1 MFRTLHSQ
9 GSRCHFAIMFVV
21 LTVVMLAGFSSAT
34 PSALAQ
40 ESPLAPEKNPPGDIP
55 DNQVFI
61 TYRSPLGYSLKIPEG
76 WARKEGPSGVSFENK
91 YGQIEVVVSQTTSA
105 PTAVSVKAAE
115 APALEKSGHAVKIV
129 SIKDVKLPSGP
140 AVQIAFTSNSEP
152 NPVTSKRVRLE
163 SERYLIPHDGKLVSL
178 TLSAP
183 AGADNADQWKLMA
196 DSFRW
201 N

>member
-1 MFRTLHSQ
+1 MSRKLHVQRPPRS
-9 GSRCHFAIMFVV
+9 FAIMLVGLIAALPVACFFVS
-21 LTVVMLAGFSSAT
+21 L
-34 PSALAQ
+34 PALAQ
-40 ESPLAPEKNPPGDIP
+40 ESRLAPEKNPPGDIP

-76 WARKEGPSGVSFENK
+76 WARKEGPSGVSFEDK
-91 YGQIEVVVSQTTSA
+91 YGEIEVVVSQTTSA

-115 APALEKSGHAVKIV
+115 APALVKSGHAVKIV

-152 NPVTSKRVRLE
+152 NPVTSKQVRLE
-163 SERYLIPHDGKLVSL
+163 SERYLIAHDGKLVSL